1 MGVILIPMHPLI
13 RAFLA
18 PIIVTLLGLFVVGAW
33 GGTTALGIAILLVI
47 LEVTLSFDNAV
58 VNAKV
63 LKQLSEKWQRRF
75 LTWGI
80 LLSVV
85 LTRALLPIAIVAIS
99 TGVSYFTIAHIALN
113 DGVRYGELLEGAH
126 VIIASFGGIF
136 LTLVGLRYFFDKEKQ
151 VHWIQSVEKKLAEWG
166 TIESVVIGLA
176 LLILFLISFALPEH
190 RTEVLFAGLAGVL
203 VFVTLQG
210 IISAFGAESLK
221 VHHTGLA
228 LFVYLNVLDAA
239 FSLDSVVGAFAL
251 STQLPVIIVGLGSGA
266 YFVRSLTVYMVQH
279 KVLDELI
286 YIEHGAHWAIL
297 GLAGAMLGSMFI
309 DLPEPITGLIGLV
322 LVILAYISSIRI
334 EKRAA

>member
-1 MGVILIPMHPLI
+1 MIKRFLFAFWGPILATIVGLI
-13 RAFLA
+13 AVAL
-18 PIIVTLLGLFVVGAW
+18 W
-33 GGTTALGIAILLVI
+33 GGVTAFVIAILLVI

-63 LKQLSEKWQRRF
+63 LKQLSEKWQHRF

-80 LLSVV
+80 FVSVV

-99 TGVSYFTIAHIALN
+99 TGVSYFTIAHIALY
-113 DGVRYGELLEGAH
+113 DSEHYAELLEGAH
-126 VIIASFGGIF
+126 IIISAFGGIF
-136 LTLVGLRYFFDKEKQ
+136 LTIVGLRYFFDKEKQ

-176 LLILFLISFALPEH
+176 LLILFIIAFALPDH
-190 RTEVLFAGLAGVL
+190 RTEVLFSGLAGVL
-203 VFVTLQG
+203 VFIVLQG
-210 IISAFGAESLK
+210 IISAFGAESYK
-221 VHHTGLA
+221 MHHTGFA
-228 LFVYLNVLDAA
+228 LFAYLNVLDAA

-251 STQLPVIIVGLGSGA
+251 STQLPVIIVGLGAGA

-309 DLPEPITGLIGLV
+309 NLPEPITGLIGLT
-322 LVILAYISSIRI
+322 LVILAYISSIKI
-334 EKRAA
+334 ENKTL

>member
-1 MGVILIPMHPLI
+1 MIHRFLYAFWGPL
-13 RAFLA
+13 LA
-18 PIIVTLLGLFVVGAW
+18 TVVGLVAVLWW
-33 GGTTALGIAILLVI
+33 GGAMAFAIAILLVI

-63 LKQLSEKWQRRF
+63 LKQLSEKWQHRF

-99 TGVSYFTIAHIALN
+99 TGVSYFTIANIALN
-113 DGVRYGELLEGAH
+113 DPEHYGKLLEGAH

-176 LLILFLISFALPEH
+176 LLLLFIIAFLLPDV
-190 RTEVLFAGLAGVL
+190 RTEVLFSGLAGVL
-203 VFVTLQG
+203 VFVLLQG

-221 VHHTGLA
+221 LHHTGLA

-251 STQLPVIIVGLGSGA
+251 STQLPVIIVGLGVGA

-286 YIEHGAHWAIL
+286 YIEHGAHWAII
-297 GLAGAMLGSMFI
+297 GLAGAMLGSMFVN
-309 DLPEPITGLIGLV
+309 LPEPITGLIGLV

-334 EKRAA
+334 ERKRAENG